1 MKIPLEDR
9 NNKNKNDLI
18 FFIILITYF
27 NIFYVSIKMIKKPLI
42 FTIISVSEGHP
53 DKVMEN

>member
-18 FFIILITYF
+18 FFIILITYILTYF
-27 NIFYVSIKMIKKPLI
+27 MLKRLK
-42 FTIISVSEGHP
+42 
-53 DKVMEN
+53 